1 VKTGE
6 HLISNMPG
14 KSDDD
19 CGAGRGAEEQ
29 PAGTAEQQQVA
40 AQPPV
45 MDVMGG
51 TFRDEGLVY

>member
-1 VKTGE
+1 VSK
-6 HLISNMPG
+6 MPG
-14 KSDDD
+14 KNEDD

-29 PAGTAEQQQVA
+29 PTGGAEQQQVA

-51 TFRDEGLVY
+51 ALRD